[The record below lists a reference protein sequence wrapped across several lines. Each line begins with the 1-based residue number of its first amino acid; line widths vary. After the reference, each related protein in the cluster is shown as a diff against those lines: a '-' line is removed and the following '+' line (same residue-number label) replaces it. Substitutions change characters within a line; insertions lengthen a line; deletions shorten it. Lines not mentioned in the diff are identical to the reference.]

1 MVCLKKSTPYKQTIA
16 CCSLSFFFSGGKY
29 AFGLPCC
36 KLNRTE
42 IIGPR
47 RRYFGGLLIL
57 GNVRYFAEKKKG
69 TKLAIKST
77 RVRGRKIIF
86 KNRADEYCFL

>member
-1 MVCLKKSTPYKQTIA
+1 MPFTIV
-16 CCSLSFFFSGGKY
+16 FFSGGKY
-29 AFGLPCC
+29 AFGLPCS

-47 RRYFGGLLIL
+47 RQYFGGLLIL
-57 GNVRYFAEKKKG
+57 GNVRYFAERKKG

-77 RVRGRKIIF
+77 RVRSRGNSF
-86 KNRADEYCFL
+86 KNRTDKYCFLKSHYVNEVLI